1 MDKFKCGMCKP
12 TPEKVL
18 VIIFQNASNVDVA
31 NVTAVRL
38 LAKVKGV
45 AILTEN

>member
-1 MDKFKCGMCKP
+1 MDKLKCGMCKP